1 MIQFSWRL
9 RYQDVW
15 SVGMPL
21 ILIVKARRNHQLQRC
36 TLMPDDFTLSSKISI
51 SAVRPIKLHSGE
63 VERPISL
70 ELHRAG
76 QDRIRDCDKLRS
88 VLGERVSER
97 ASGGVLLAQKW
108 WGISSMDFDLVTKI
122 VLSE

>member
-1 MIQFSWRL
+1 
-9 RYQDVW
+9 
-15 SVGMPL
+15 
-21 ILIVKARRNHQLQRC
+21 
-36 TLMPDDFTLSSKISI
+36 MPDDFTLSSKISI

-88 VLGERVSER
+88 VFGESIPEYYESPVGGRVSER
-97 ASGGVLLAQKW
+97 ASGGGFACSKEVGYKLH
-108 WGISSMDFDLVTKI
+108 GF
-122 VLSE
+122 